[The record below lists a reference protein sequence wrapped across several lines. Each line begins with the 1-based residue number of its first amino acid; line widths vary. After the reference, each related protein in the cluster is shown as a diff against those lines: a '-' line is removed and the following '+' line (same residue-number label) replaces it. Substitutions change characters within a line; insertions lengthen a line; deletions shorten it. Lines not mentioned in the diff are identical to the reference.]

1 VNRILSALTAARST
15 SGRLALAIG
24 GLFLVSYLLLG
35 AGLYVAVSA
44 IFAQDLHEV
53 IRLDSADLVE
63 LFKESGFAAMKTEIA
78 DRTTSPDDDNAVYE
92 LIGPKGNLLAGQ
104 FATLPQSVLA
114 SDGWVE
120 FNERTEDGL
129 VRVVAKMQ
137 KLKDGSV
144 LLTGRRS
151 RNQERFEA
159 LVRRTSLFALL
170 AAAGLGGL
178 IGWITA
184 RLVARRLES
193 TYDITRRVGAGELA
207 LRIPEDDSDDSFDR
221 LAKRINAMLDRIQ
234 ELLDGVRHATDHIAH
249 DLRTPLTRLRNRLEE
264 MRTRDVPPDQFALEL
279 DAATAETDQL
289 LATFGALLRL
299 TRIEAQ
305 TVRADDPEFAL
316 EPVVQD
322 AAELYAPIAAERGI
336 TLDAQTWP
344 CALRG
349 DADQL
354 FQLVANLLD
363 NALKYAAEGTR
374 VALRL
379 FDDGEA
385 VHLVVGDHGAGVPM
399 ADRERVFDRFVR
411 LEEHRGSAGSGLGLS
426 LVRAIAHRH
435 GGTVTLED
443 NAPGLRAVVRL
454 PHAQP
459 WTRSRSDPR
468 GRGDD
473 A

>member
-1 VNRILSALTAARST
+1 MNRLIGLLSTRST
-15 SGRLALAIG
+15 SARLALAIA
-24 GLFLVSYLLLG
+24 GLFLLSYLLLG
-35 AGLYVAVSA
+35 AGMYYAVSQ

-53 IRLDSADLVE
+53 IRLDSADLVDMYRD
-63 LFKESGFAAMKTEIA
+63 SGHAGLATEISE
-78 DRTTSPDDDNAVYE
+78 RTGAPDDDNAVYE
-92 LIGPKGNLLAGQ
+92 LIAPNGHLLAGQ
-104 FATLPQSVLA
+104 FASLPDSA
-114 SDGWVE
+114 RNGDGWVE
-120 FNERTEDGL
+120 FDERNVNGV
-129 VRVVAKMQ
+129 VRVVAKVQ
-137 KLKDGSV
+137 RLRDGSR

-151 RNQERFEA
+151 HNQERFEK

-184 RLVARRLES
+184 RWVAHRLES

-249 DLRTPLTRLRNRLEE
+249 DLRTPLTRLRNRLED
-264 MRTRDVPPDQFALEL
+264 MRTEHLHAELFTAEL

-305 TVRADDPEFAL
+305 TVGANDPELAMQPL
-316 EPVVQD
+316 VLD
-322 AAELYAPIAAERGI
+322 AVELYAPIASERGI
-336 TLDAQTWP
+336 ALDAQTVP

-363 NALKYAAEGTR
+363 NALKYATRGTR
-374 VALRL
+374 VTLHL
-379 FDDGEA
+379 YDDGGA
-385 VHLVVGDHGAGVPM
+385 IHLIVGDHGAGIPTT
-399 ADRERVFDRFVR
+399 DRERVFDRFVR
-411 LEEHRGSAGSGLGLS
+411 LEEHRGSVGSGLGLS

-435 GGTVTLED
+435 GGSVALEE
-443 NAPGLRAVVRL
+443 NSPGLRVRVRL
-454 PHAQP
+454 PPAAP
-459 WTRSRSDPR
+459 
-468 GRGDD
+468 G
-473 A
+473 

>member
-1 VNRILSALTAARST
+1 MNRTSGLLSSRST
-15 SGRLALAIG
+15 STRLALAVG
-24 GLFLVSYLLLG
+24 GLFLLSYLLLG
-35 AGLYVAVSA
+35 AGLYYAVSR
-44 IFAQDLHEV
+44 IFTQDLRDV

-63 LFKESGFAAMKTEIA
+63 QYKESGIAAMTTEIA
-78 DRTTSPDDDNAVYE
+78 ERTAAPDDDNAVYE
-92 LIGPKGNLLAGQ
+92 LIAADGRMLAGQ
-104 FATLPQSVLA
+104 FATLPDAVRFGN
-114 SDGWVE
+114 GWVE
-120 FNERTEDGL
+120 FDERTDDGL
-129 VRVVAKMQ
+129 LRVVAKIQ
-137 KLKDGSV
+137 PLRDGSR

-151 RNQERFEA
+151 RNQARFEA
-159 LVRRTSLFALL
+159 LVRRTSVYALL

-207 LRIPEDDSDDSFDR
+207 LRIPEDDSDDAFDR

-249 DLRTPLTRLRNRLEE
+249 DLRTPLTRLRNRLEDMHAE
-264 MRTRDVPPDQFALEL
+264 HIRPEQLAAEL

-289 LATFGALLRL
+289 LATFSALLRL

-305 TVRADDPEFAL
+305 TAGADDPELAM
-316 EPVVQD
+316 EPLVLD
-322 AAELYAPIAAERGI
+322 AVELYAPIAAERGI
-336 TLDAQTWP
+336 GLDAQTVP
-344 CALRG
+344 CSLRG

-363 NALKYAAEGTR
+363 NALKYATHGTR
-374 VALRL
+374 VTLHL
-379 FDDGEA
+379 YDDGDA
-385 VHLVVGDHGAGVPM
+385 LFLLVGDHGAGIPA

-435 GGTVTLED
+435 GGNITLED
-443 NAPGLRAVVRL
+443 NSPGLRVRVRL
-454 PHAQP
+454 PHA
-459 WTRSRSDPR
+459 SRPS
-468 GRGDD
+468 

>member
-1 VNRILSALTAARST
+1 VNRLIALLSARST
-15 SGRLALAIG
+15 SARLALAIA
-24 GLFLVSYLLLG
+24 GLFLLSYLLLG
-35 AGLYVAVSA
+35 AGMYYAVSQ

-63 LFKESGFAAMKTEIA
+63 MYHDSGHAGLMTEISE
-78 DRTTSPDDDNAVYE
+78 RTASPDDDNAVYA
-92 LIGPKGNLLAGQ
+92 LVGPHGRLLAGQ
-104 FATLPQSVLA
+104 FATLPDYVRNG
-114 SDGWVE
+114 DNWVE
-120 FNERTEDGL
+120 FDERNASGV
-129 VRVVAKMQ
+129 VRVVAKLQ
-137 KLKDGSV
+137 KLGDGST

-151 RNQERFEA
+151 HNQERFEA

-184 RLVARRLES
+184 RWVAHRLES

-234 ELLDGVRHATDHIAH
+234 ELLDGVRHVTDHIAH

-264 MRTRDVPPDQFALEL
+264 MRTEHGRAEQFTSELFATEL

-289 LATFGALLRL
+289 LATFSALLRL

-305 TVRADDPEFAL
+305 TAGANDPEVAMQPLAL
-316 EPVVQD
+316 D
-322 AAELYAPIAAERGI
+322 AVELYAPIASEGGI
-336 TLDAQTWP
+336 VLDAQTVP
-344 CALRG
+344 CTLRG

-363 NALKYAAEGTR
+363 NALKYAMRGTR
-374 VALRL
+374 VTLHL
-379 FDDGEA
+379 YDDGDA
-385 VHLVVGDHGAGVPM
+385 IFLIIGDHGAGIPAV
-399 ADRERVFDRFVR
+399 DRERVFDRFVR
-411 LEEHRGSAGSGLGLS
+411 LEEHRGSQGSGLGLS

-435 GGTVTLED
+435 GGSVALED
-443 NAPGLRAVVRL
+443 NSPGLRVRVRL
-454 PHAQP
+454 PRAV
-459 WTRSRSDPR
+459 
-468 GRGDD
+468 
-473 A
+473 AN

>member
-1 VNRILSALTAARST
+1 MRAIASACVSRLFGLLSARST
-15 SGRLALAIG
+15 SARLALAIG
-24 GLFLVSYLLLG
+24 SLFLTSYLLLG
-35 AGLYVAVSA
+35 AGMYYAVSQ

-63 LFKESGFAAMKTEIA
+63 QYKESGFAAVKTEIA
-78 DRTTSPDDDNAVYE
+78 ERTAEPDDDNAVYE
-92 LIGPKGNLLAGQ
+92 LIGPKGHLQAGQ
-104 FATLPQSVLA
+104 FASLPESVITG
-114 SDGWVE
+114 DGWVE
-120 FNERTEDGL
+120 FNERTDGGL
-129 VRVVAKMQ
+129 VRVVARLQ
-137 KLKDGSV
+137 KLSDGSV

-151 RNQERFEA
+151 YNQARFEK
-159 LVRRTSLFALL
+159 LVRNTSLFALL

-207 LRIPEDDSDDSFDR
+207 LRIPEDDSDDAFDR

-249 DLRTPLTRLRNRLEE
+249 DLRTPLTRLRNRLED
-264 MRTRDVPPDQFALEL
+264 MRARHAPSDQFALEL

-305 TVRADDPEFAL
+305 TVHADDPKFAL
-316 EPVVQD
+316 EPVVLD
-322 AAELYAPIAAERGI
+322 AAELYAPIASERDI
-336 TLDAQTWP
+336 AIDAQTVP
-344 CALRG
+344 CTMRG
-349 DADQL
+349 DTDQL

-363 NALKYAAEGTR
+363 NALKYAAPGTR
-374 VALRL
+374 VSVRL
-379 FDDGEA
+379 LDDGEA
-385 VHLVVGDHGAGVPM
+385 VHLIVGDHGAGIPA

-435 GGTVTLED
+435 GGTINLED
-443 NAPGLRAVVRL
+443 NTPGLRVVVRL
-454 PHAQP
+454 PHPQH
-459 WTRSRSDPR
+459 
-468 GRGDD
+468 G
-473 A
+473 

>member
-1 VNRILSALTAARST
+1 MNRTLGLLSSRST
-15 SGRLALAIG
+15 STRLALAVG
-24 GLFLVSYLLLG
+24 GLFLLSYLLLG
-35 AGLYVAVSA
+35 LGMYYAVSR
-44 IFAQDLHEV
+44 IFNQDLREV

-63 LFKESGFAAMKTEIA
+63 QYRESGTAALATEIA
-78 DRTTSPDDDNAVYE
+78 ARTSAPEDDNAVYA
-92 LIGPKGNLLAGQ
+92 LIAPDGRMLAGQ
-104 FATLPQSVLA
+104 FASLPESVRN
-114 SDGWVE
+114 GTGPVE
-120 FNERTEDGL
+120 FDERTDDGVL
-129 VRVVAKMQ
+129 RVVAKIQ
-137 KLKDGSV
+137 TLHDGSR

-151 RNQERFEA
+151 RNQARFEA
-159 LVRRTSLFALL
+159 LVRRTSIYALL

-184 RLVARRLES
+184 RWVARRLES

-207 LRIPEDDSDDSFDR
+207 LRIPEDDSDDAFDR

-249 DLRTPLTRLRNRLEE
+249 DLRTPLTRLRNRLED
-264 MRTRDVPPDQFALEL
+264 MRAEHLPPEQLAAEL

-289 LATFGALLRL
+289 LATFSALLRL

-305 TVRADDPEFAL
+305 TAGADDPELAMRSL
-316 EPVVQD
+316 VLD
-322 AAELYAPIAAERGI
+322 AVELYAPIATDRGI
-336 TLDAQTWP
+336 GLDVKTLP
-344 CALRG
+344 CTLRG

-363 NALKYAAEGTR
+363 NALKYATR
-374 VALRL
+374 DSRVSLHL
-379 FDDGEA
+379 YDDGDA
-385 VHLVVGDHGAGVPM
+385 VFLLVGDHGAGIPV

-443 NAPGLRAVVRL
+443 NSPGLRVRVRL
-454 PHAQP
+454 PHAVV
-459 WTRSRSDPR
+459 R
-468 GRGDD
+468 
-473 A
+473 

>member
-1 VNRILSALTAARST
+1 VARVTASACVNRLIGALTARST
-15 SGRLALAIG
+15 SARLALAIA
-24 GLFLVSYLLLG
+24 GLFLLFYLLLG
-35 AGLYVAVSA
+35 AGLYYAVSQ

-63 LFKESGFAAMKTEIA
+63 LYRESGYAGLRTEVAERTAA
-78 DRTTSPDDDNAVYE
+78 PDDDNAVYE
-92 LIGPKGNLLAGQ
+92 LIGPRGQLVAGE
-104 FATLPQSVLA
+104 FASLPEA
-114 SDGWVE
+114 ARRGDGWVE
-120 FNERTEDGL
+120 FDEHNEDGF
-129 VRVVAKMQ
+129 VRVVAKLQ
-137 KLKDGSV
+137 KLDGGSL

-159 LVRRTSLFALL
+159 LVRRTSWFALL

-184 RLVARRLES
+184 RWVARRLES

-249 DLRTPLTRLRNRLEE
+249 DLRTPLTRLRNRLED
-264 MRTRDVPPDQFALEL
+264 MRDRHFTADQFALEL
-279 DAATAETDQL
+279 EAATAETDQL

-305 TVRADDPEFAL
+305 TAHADDPEFAL
-316 EPVVQD
+316 EPVVLD
-322 AAELYAPIAAERGI
+322 AAELYAPIASERDI
-336 TLDAQTWP
+336 VLDAQTSP
-344 CALRG
+344 CKLRG

-363 NALKYAAEGTR
+363 NALKYAASGTR
-374 VALRL
+374 VSLSL

-385 VHLVVGDHGAGVPM
+385 VHLIVGDHGAGIPVS
-399 ADRERVFDRFVR
+399 DRERVFDRFVR
-411 LEEHRGSAGSGLGLS
+411 LEEHRGSVGSGLGLS

-435 GGTVTLED
+435 GGTISLED
-443 NAPGLRAVVRL
+443 NSPGLRARVRL
-454 PHAQP
+454 PHAA
-459 WTRSRSDPR
+459 
-468 GRGDD
+468 G
-473 A
+473 

>member
-1 VNRILSALTAARST
+1 MNKLFGRFTTRST
-15 SGRLALAIG
+15 SARLALTIG
-24 GLFLVSYLLLG
+24 GLFLLFYLLLG
-35 AGLYVAVSA
+35 AGIYLAVSQ

-53 IRLDSADLVE
+53 IRLDSQDLVE
-63 LFKESGFAAMKTEIA
+63 LYKESGLAALKTEIA
-78 DRTTSPDDDNAVYE
+78 ERTAAPDDDNAVYE
-92 LIGPKGNLLAGQ
+92 LIGPKGRLLAGQ
-104 FATLPQSVLA
+104 FSSLPDPVLTG
-114 SDGWVE
+114 DGWVP
-120 FNERTEDGL
+120 FNERNDDG
-129 VRVVAKMQ
+129 VVQVIAKLQ
-137 KLKDGSV
+137 KLKDGSI

-151 RNQERFEA
+151 HNQARFER
-159 LVRRTSLFALL
+159 LVQRSSIFALL
-170 AAAGLGGL
+170 AAAALGGL

-184 RLVARRLES
+184 RWVARRLES

-249 DLRTPLTRLRNRLEE
+249 DLRTPLTRLRNRLED
-264 MRTRDVPPDQFALEL
+264 MRTEHVQPEQFAIEL

-305 TVRADDPEFAL
+305 TVRADDPSFAL
-316 EPVVQD
+316 EPLVQD
-322 AAELYAPIAAERGI
+322 AAELYAPIASERDI
-336 TLDAQTWP
+336 VLETQTAP
-344 CALRG
+344 CSMRG

-363 NALKYAAEGTR
+363 NALKYAAQGTR
-374 VALRL
+374 VRLQL

-385 VHLVVGDHGAGVPM
+385 VHLVVSDHGAGIPA

-426 LVRAIAHRH
+426 LVRAITHRH
-435 GGTVTLED
+435 GGIITLED
-443 NAPGLRAVVRL
+443 NNPGLRVRVRL
-454 PHAQP
+454 PHAAV
-459 WTRSRSDPR
+459 
-468 GRGDD
+468 G
-473 A
+473 

>member
-1 VNRILSALTAARST
+1 MNRTTGLLSSRST
-15 SGRLALAIG
+15 STRLALWIG
-24 GLFLVSYLLLG
+24 GLFLAAYLLLG
-35 AGLYVAVSA
+35 AGLYYAVSQ
-44 IFAQDLHEV
+44 IFNQDLHEV

-63 LFKESGFAAMKTEIA
+63 QYRESGTAALAAEIA
-78 DRTTSPDDDNAVYE
+78 ARTTAPDDDNAVYA
-92 LIGPKGNLLAGQ
+92 LIAPDGRMLAGQ
-104 FATLPQSVLA
+104 FKELPEPARSGT
-114 SDGWVE
+114 GWVE
-120 FNERTEDGL
+120 FDERNDDGVL
-129 VRVVAKMQ
+129 RVVAKIQ
-137 KLKDGSV
+137 SLRDGSR

-151 RNQERFEA
+151 RNQARFEA
-159 LVRRTSLFALL
+159 LVRRTSIYALL

-184 RLVARRLES
+184 RWVARRLES

-207 LRIPEDDSDDSFDR
+207 LRIPEDDSDDAFDR

-249 DLRTPLTRLRNRLEE
+249 DLRTPLTRLRNRLED
-264 MRTRDVPPDQFALEL
+264 MRAEQLPPEQLAAEL

-289 LATFGALLRL
+289 LATFSALLRL

-305 TVRADDPEFAL
+305 TAGADDPELAMRSL
-316 EPVVQD
+316 VLD
-322 AAELYAPIAAERGI
+322 AVELYAPIATDRGI
-336 TLDAQTWP
+336 GLDVKTLP
-344 CALRG
+344 CTLRG

-363 NALKYAAEGTR
+363 NALKYATR
-374 VALRL
+374 DSRVSLHL
-379 FDDGEA
+379 YDDGDA
-385 VHLVVGDHGAGVPM
+385 VFLLVGDHGAGIPV

-443 NAPGLRAVVRL
+443 NSPGLRVRVRL
-454 PHAQP
+454 PHAVV
-459 WTRSRSDPR
+459 R
-468 GRGDD
+468 
-473 A
+473 

>member
-1 VNRILSALTAARST
+1 MNRISRALNAARST
-15 SGRLALAIG
+15 SARLALAIG
-24 GLFLVSYLLLG
+24 GLFLMSYLLLG

-63 LFKESGFAAMKTEIA
+63 MYKESGLSAMRTEIA
-78 DRTTSPDDDNAVYE
+78 ERTAAPEDDNAVYE
-92 LIGPKGNLLAGQ
+92 LIGPKGELLAGQ
-104 FATLPQSVLA
+104 FASLPEAVRK

-120 FNERTEDGL
+120 FDENTEGG
-129 VRVVAKMQ
+129 VVKVVAKMQ
-137 KLKDGSV
+137 ALKGGGV

-264 MRTRDVPPDQFALEL
+264 MRSRDVPADQFAAEL

-305 TVRADDPEFAL
+305 TARADDPEFAL

-322 AAELYAPIAAERGI
+322 AAELYAPIASERGI
-336 TLDAQTWP
+336 VLDAQTTP
-344 CALRG
+344 CRLRG

-363 NALKYAAEGTR
+363 NALKYAAQGTR
-374 VALRL
+374 VTLRL
-379 FDDGEA
+379 YDDGDA
-385 VHLVVGDHGAGVPM
+385 VLLVVGDHGAGVPQ
-399 ADRERVFDRFVR
+399 ADRERVFDRFIR

-443 NAPGLRAVVRL
+443 NDPGLRAVVRL
-454 PHAQP
+454 PHALP
-459 WTRSRSDPR
+459 S
-468 GRGDD
+468 
-473 A
+473 